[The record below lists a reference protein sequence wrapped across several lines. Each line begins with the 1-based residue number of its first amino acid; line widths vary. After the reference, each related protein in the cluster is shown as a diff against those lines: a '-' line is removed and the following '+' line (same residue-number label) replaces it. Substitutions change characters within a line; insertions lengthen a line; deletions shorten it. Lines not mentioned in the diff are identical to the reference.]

1 MTEDREIGW
10 AIKMRTEEKYLVG
23 SAGGRWWVADIGQ
36 AIMFLREDDAARMLD
51 LLNEVADVPQWG
63 SPQHVVVERVLPL

>member
-10 AIKMRTEEKYLVG
+10 AIKMRTKEKYLAAG
-23 SAGGRWWVADIGQ
+23 PAGGRWWVADIGQ

-51 LLNEVADVPQWG
+51 LLNEVADAEWG